1 MRISQ
6 ASAIVEAAIDNQ
18 IKLFATDNYRDAQ
31 LLYPYL
37 NGRAGIGKTC
47 TITGITAR
55 RDNWAHYI
63 MSLAQFDA
71 AELMGIIAKDGD
83 KAVRLK
89 PHWLTTVEEL
99 AAIHDVVV
107 LFMDELPQS
116 PIANMNVAR
125 QIINEHRAGEFPLPK
140 NVAIVAAGNRV
151 SDRAGA
157 NNIPSHLKDCLLF
170 LNVEADVEDAVAYL
184 NSVGAHPV
192 VTAFMRYR
200 PELLS
205 KVDRDA
211 DSNASPR
218 SMERLSSII
227 SWGLDETLEREAV
240 AGQIG
245 AGNAAEFYGF
255 KPVYEAGANDID
267 SILTNPDSAKVHE
280 EPSVCYA
287 VCSALA
293 HRANDKNVGNVI
305 KYLKRLP
312 HKEFAVFTM
321 KDAFNRHPSIK
332 QTQAFREFLL
342 SDGKELML

>member
-192 VTAFMRYR
+192 VTAFMRYC
-200 PELLS
+200 
-205 KVDRDA
+205 
-211 DSNASPR
+211 
-218 SMERLSSII
+218 
-227 SWGLDETLEREAV
+227 
-240 AGQIG
+240 
-245 AGNAAEFYGF
+245 
-255 KPVYEAGANDID
+255 PVTQG
-267 SILTNPDSAKVHE
+267 DSA
-280 EPSVCYA
+280 
-287 VCSALA
+287 
-293 HRANDKNVGNVI
+293 
-305 KYLKRLP
+305 
-312 HKEFAVFTM
+312 
-321 KDAFNRHPSIK
+321 
-332 QTQAFREFLL
+332 
-342 SDGKELML
+342 